1 MNSIWGNGGEDNPED
16 LTDKVRIVAEGGS
29 ARLSEPPRSSR
40 PPINASPEERELYRI
55 FSYLRGREDYA
66 KKSEFAAKV
75 LNGEYGIKN
84 EILAKLMMGPG
95 QFREV
100 LEDRRDIIP
109 PILEL
114 IYHREVDVRVKV
126 AKVLAERGDGRVL
139 FDMYG
144 GLEEKEYWA
153 RYEFSVALWK
163 IARRLTD
170 VEAVAEIREFMEDRA
185 KRPELDG
192 IAPALLLVKMH
203 LNRLRSPDDDKKSV
217 PPALRQPPM
226 AVVRDAFG
234 RPDTSVQAAGG
245 RPGRPENAPG
255 VAAGRGER
263 PDTTMRIAAGRP
275 KRPDTTVRIIKP
287 R

>member
-1 MNSIWGNGGEDNPED
+1 MNSGWNRDED
-16 LTDKVRIVAEGGS
+16 GGS
-29 ARLSEPPRSSR
+29 GGITEELRILAERNAERDSSEAGRASAPPA
-40 PPINASPEERELYRI
+40 ASTPEERRLNLVFNR
-55 FSYLRGREDYA
+55 LRGSDNYV
-66 KKSEFAAKV
+66 KKAAFASDV

-100 LEDRRDIIP
+100 VEDRRDIIP

-114 IYHREVDVRVKV
+114 MFHKEVDVRVRV

-153 RYEFSVALWK
+153 RYEFSVALAK
-163 IARRLTD
+163 IAGRLTD
-170 VEAVAEIREFMEDRA
+170 EDAVMEIREFMEDRA
-185 KRPELDG
+185 KRLGG

-203 LNRLRSPDDDKKSV
+203 LNRLRSPDDDKKSI

-234 RPDTSVQAAGG
+234 RPDTSVQVAGG
-245 RPGRPENAPG
+245 RPGRPENALRI
-255 VAAGRGER
+255 AAGRGER
-263 PDTTMRIAAGRP
+263 PDTTMRIAAGRVE
-275 KRPDTTVRIIKP
+275 RPDTTVKIIKP